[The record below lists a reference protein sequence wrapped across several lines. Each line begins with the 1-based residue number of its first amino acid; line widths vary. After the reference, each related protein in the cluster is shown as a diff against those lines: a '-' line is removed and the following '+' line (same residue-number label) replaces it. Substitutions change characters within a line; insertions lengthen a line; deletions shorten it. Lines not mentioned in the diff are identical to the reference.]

1 MKIKHCEFQ
10 DVSFKAGPSWREV
23 IGAGDAGSVEH
34 GGAGPGERLPYHP
47 HTNQGIILKNKLS
60 FTRRSTE

>member
-47 HTNQGIILKNKLS
+47 HTNQGIIL
-60 FTRRSTE
+60 